1 MSSVEK
7 QIRKLRDQINHHNY
21 LYYVLDQPE
30 VPDAEYDRLLRELE
44 ALEAKH
50 PELITEDSPTQRV
63 GAEPLKAFGEV
74 RHKLPMLSLGN
85 CFSDEELH
93 AFNKRIH
100 DRLKSKKTIEFCA
113 EPKLDGLAVSLRY
126 EGGRLVQ
133 AATRGDG
140 TTGEDITQNIRT
152 LRSIPLRLIGD
163 DVPPVLEV
171 RGEVYM
177 PRKGFDALNRRAA
190 EKGEKTFVNPRNA
203 AAGSLRQL
211 DPHVTAERPLEMY
224 CYGWGEIEGWTLPS
238 RHSDVLEQL
247 KHWGLRVC
255 PEIKVVEGA
264 EGCLDYYR
272 NIGQRRESLPYEIDG
287 VVYKVNSLDLQDEL
301 GFVARAPRWAIA
313 HKFPAQEEMTR
324 LLDVEFQ
331 VGRTGALTP
340 VARLD
345 PVFVGGVTV
354 SNATLHNM
362 DEIER
367 KDIHVGDTVIV
378 RRAGDVIPEVV
389 SVVLS
394 RRPDKTH
401 AIELP
406 RTCPVCGSEVIRPEG
421 EAVARCTGGLYCPA
435 QRKEAIKHFASR
447 KAMDIEGLGDKLV
460 DQLVDAEL
468 VDHVDDLYKLRV
480 DQLADL
486 ERMAEKSAQ
495 NLLEALE
502 KSKTTTLARF
512 LYALGIMGIGETMA
526 ANLAQALGS
535 LEAIKK
541 LGLADLIEIKSG
553 QAEKIHVICCAS
565 KGSTDRSLQEL
576 LAEERGFGWFTDVHA
591 RLIAEKLALDSDD
604 DVLKRVCDASVDQLT
619 NKPPVSIEGVGDVL
633 AEQIVTFF
641 HQPHNLEV
649 IQKLLDA
656 GVRWPEEEVTEVGEQ
671 PLSGMTFVLTGTLTQ
686 FTRDEAKSRLQALGA
701 KVSGSVSSKTSA
713 VIAGEKAGSKLS
725 KAESLGVPVLNE
737 NQLRQILETGV
748 VPI

>member
-7 QIRKLRDQINHHNY
+7 QILKLRDQINHHNY

-44 ALEAKH
+44 ALEVAH

-93 AFNKRIH
+93 AFIKRIH
-100 DRLKSKKTIEFCA
+100 DRLKSNKTIEFCA

-126 EGGRLVQ
+126 EDGRLVQ

-152 LRSIPLRLIGD
+152 LRSVPLRLIGRK
-163 DVPPVLEV
+163 VPPVLEV
-171 RGEVYM
+171 RGEVFM
-177 PRKGFDALNRRAA
+177 PKKGFEALNRRAA

-211 DPHVTAERPLEMY
+211 DPKITAERPLEMY
-224 CYGWGEIEGWTLPS
+224 CYGWGEVKGWSLPS
-238 RHSDVLEQL
+238 RHSEVLEQL
-247 KHWGLRVC
+247 REWGLRVC
-255 PEIKVVEGA
+255 PEIRVVKGG

-272 NIGQRRESLPYEIDG
+272 DIGQRRESLPYEIDG
-287 VVYKVNSLDLQDEL
+287 VVYKVNKLDLQDEL

-313 HKFPAQEEMTR
+313 HKFPAQEEMTE

-340 VARLD
+340 VARLE

-367 KDIHVGDTVIV
+367 KDIRVGDTVIV

-394 RRPDKTH
+394 RRTDKTH

-406 RTCPVCGSEVIRPEG
+406 GTCPVCGSEVIRPEG

-435 QRKEAIKHFASR
+435 QRKQAIKHFASR

-468 VDHVDDLYKLRV
+468 VDHVDDLYRLRV
-480 DQLADL
+480 DQLAGL

-495 NLLEALE
+495 NLVDALD
-502 KSKTTTLARF
+502 KSKETTLARF

-526 ANLAQALGS
+526 ATLAQTLGS
-535 LEAIKK
+535 LEAIKT
-541 LGLADLIEIKSG
+541 LSLADLIEIKPG
-553 QAEKIHVICCAS
+553 QAEKIHALACEAEG
-565 KGSTDRSLQEL
+565 KTDRSLQEL
-576 LAEERGFGWFTDVHA
+576 LAEEKGFGWFTDVHA
-591 RLIAEKLALDSDD
+591 RLIAEKLGLESNDD
-604 DVLKRVCDASVDQLT
+604 MLKGLCAASVDQLA
-619 NKPPVSIEGVGDVL
+619 NPPGVSIEGVGDVL
-633 AEQIVTFF
+633 AEQIVAFF

-649 IQKLLDA
+649 IQKLMDE
-656 GVRWPEEEVTEVGEQ
+656 GVHWPENEVAELGDQ

-686 FTRDEAKSRLQALGA
+686 FTRDEAKDKLQALGA
-701 KVSGSVSSKTSA
+701 KVSGSVSGKTSA
-713 VIAGEKAGSKLS
+713 VIAGEKAGSKLN

-737 NQLRQILETGV
+737 DQLRQMLETGA
-748 VPI
+748 VPF